1 MNKWILL
8 LLTVLLVVLS
18 QYYLLS
24 GVLTLGFKPDD
35 WILYFSYKLLGSHPL
50 SKIISVWLERGIYT
64 TYQVYYLGFLD
75 SLVSLNYQAFQ
86 YINLTF
92 KILATLSLYP
102 LTQVLFKRKILS
114 FLAVLLFSIAPSAV
128 GPLEFVV
135 KGSDYL
141 AIIWMNLFLMV
152 YYLIIAN
159 KLVGLKY
166 YFLLFFLFILSLAFS
181 PIRIFP
187 LIVIPPLVE
196 IFLILKHFDWA
207 AVKKSLI
214 RLVVLYGPFVVLI
227 LYSPISV
234 LGDARG
240 PFGVFD
246 VVLKGNWFH
255 ILAPLSGIGYT
266 FISNDFWGKIFGL
279 IMTDNF
285 KNYLYFLAGGPTI
298 ILGLLTALIVWAGI
312 LKHKLLFFIVTA
324 LLNFIF
330 QVLIFFIAFHH
341 LQVQTFPQAN
351 YDPINLYSVIFGG
364 YIIILGFMVLLN
376 WLKWGRSDK
385 VLAGIWMGSAVLLIF
400 TSLTWVFGPLGTG
413 FSSTSYYLV
422 VASIGSSLMVAAFL
436 VSIYDKLKVSRLK
449 LLAFIPFL
457 ILIPIL
463 GMNSYTIHSRFSSL
477 NKDGLNAAGQI
488 AMQQE
493 ARRVMKDYKISDS
506 ALWYFDTSDITNG
519 PFYSEGFLTS
529 FPFFMH
535 LRDNK
540 LTDGCIGVIY
550 EDAKMVELR
559 KLVQVQDGIPGFNHP
574 ALCVN
579 NGKGGFKSIFFN
591 AEDFYAFKLKGKKLI
606 DIKEIVLDKLN
617 INQANE

>member
-1 MNKWILL
+1 
-8 LLTVLLVVLS
+8 
-18 QYYLLS
+18 
-24 GVLTLGFKPDD
+24 
-35 WILYFSYKLLGSHPL
+35 
-50 SKIISVWLERGIYT
+50 
-64 TYQVYYLGFLD
+64 
-75 SLVSLNYQAFQ
+75 
-86 YINLTF
+86 
-92 KILATLSLYP
+92 
-102 LTQVLFKRKILS
+102 
-114 FLAVLLFSIAPSAV
+114 
-128 GPLEFVV
+128 
-135 KGSDYL
+135 
-141 AIIWMNLFLMV
+141 
-152 YYLIIAN
+152 
-159 KLVGLKY
+159 
-166 YFLLFFLFILSLAFS
+166 
-181 PIRIFP
+181 
-187 LIVIPPLVE
+187 
-196 IFLILKHFDWA
+196 
-207 AVKKSLI
+207 
-214 RLVVLYGPFVVLI
+214 
-227 LYSPISV
+227 
-234 LGDARG
+234 
-240 PFGVFD
+240 
-246 VVLKGNWFH
+246 
-255 ILAPLSGIGYT
+255 
-266 FISNDFWGKIFGL
+266 
-279 IMTDNF
+279 
-285 KNYLYFLAGGPTI
+285 
-298 ILGLLTALIVWAGI
+298 
-312 LKHKLLFFIVTA
+312 
-324 LLNFIF
+324 
-330 QVLIFFIAFHH
+330 
-341 LQVQTFPQAN
+341 
-351 YDPINLYSVIFGG
+351 
-364 YIIILGFMVLLN
+364 MVLLN

-617 INQANE
+617 ID